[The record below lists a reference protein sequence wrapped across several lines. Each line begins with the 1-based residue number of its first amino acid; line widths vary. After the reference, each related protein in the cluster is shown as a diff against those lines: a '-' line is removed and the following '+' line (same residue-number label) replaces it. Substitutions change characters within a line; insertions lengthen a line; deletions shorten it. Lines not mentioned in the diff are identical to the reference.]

1 MNPNY
6 TMNLF
11 KKNLPPKADA
21 IPYYH
26 KEHGKERIDNYYWLK
41 DLKNPKVIDY
51 LRKENRYYD
60 KETKKT
66 DDFKKKLYE
75 EMRSRIKEEDTSVPY
90 FVNGYW
96 YFTRYEIGKE
106 YPIYF
111 RKKETLDSAE
121 EILFDCNLM
130 AKGHEYF
137 NLTGINVSPDNKKVA
152 YAIDILS
159 RRKYTIYVKDLTTGK
174 NLKTKLINTTG
185 SSVWDSENRFLFYTK
200 KNKKTLRSE
209 IVLRYDTIKNIE
221 EKIFHETDE
230 TFSVYVSL
238 SKSRK
243 YIFISSYST
252 LTSEHRFIRSNK
264 PFDKFKIVESRTK
277 GLEYDILHFGD
288 FFYIHTNKDDANNF
302 KLMRTLISAPSKKNW
317 VDFIPHRKDVL
328 LEDFE
333 PFEKYFII
341 TERKQGLKR
350 IRIISWDGVTDYY
363 IQLKGETYSINMG
376 YNPEFK
382 TNLVRYHF
390 TSLTIPFSVIEFNM
404 ESKESQILKKQEVL
418 DDSYDENNYTS
429 KRLWAKSRD
438 GLRIPISIVY
448 HKKTKLNLKTPILQY
463 AYGSYGMTV
472 DPSFSSNRLS
482 LLDRGFV
489 FAIIHVRGGEYLGRH
504 WYESG
509 KLLNKKNSFND
520 FIDSSIFLIDKGFTS
535 PKKLYAY
542 GGSAGG
548 LLIGAVINMSP
559 ELYNGVIAA
568 VPFVDVISTMM
579 DDEIP
584 LTTSEYDEW
593 GNPKNKNY
601 YKYILSYSPYDQI
614 KHQNYPN
621 ILVTTGLYDSQV
633 QYWEPAKWVAKIRS
647 MKTDHNAL
655 FLITNMKTGHSG
667 ASGRFNYLKDLA
679 KEYAFFL
686 DLEEKI
692 D

>member
-1 MNPNY
+1 
-6 TMNLF
+6 MNLY
-11 KKNLPPKADA
+11 KKTSPPRADI
-21 IPYYH
+21 IPHYH
-26 KEHGKERIDNYYWLK
+26 LEHGNKRVDNYYWLK
-41 DLKNPKVIDY
+41 DIKNPKVIDY
-51 LRKENRYYD
+51 LKKENRYYD
-60 KETKKT
+60 QSTKKT
-66 DDFKKKLYE
+66 DDFKKKLYV

-90 FVNGYW
+90 FFNGYW
-96 YFTRYEIGKE
+96 YITRYEIGKE
-106 YPIYF
+106 YPIYS
-111 RKKETLDSAE
+111 RKKKTLDSEE
-121 EILFDCNLM
+121 EILFDCNEM
-130 AKGHEYF
+130 AKDHEYF

-159 RRKYTIYVKDLTTGK
+159 RRKYTIYVKDLTSGK

-185 SSVWDSENRFLFYTK
+185 SSVWDSGNRFLFYSR

-209 IVLRYDTIKNIE
+209 TILRYDTFKDSE
-221 EKIFHETDE
+221 KKIFYEADE

-238 SKSRK
+238 SKSRD
-243 YIFISSYST
+243 YIYISSYST
-252 LTSEHRFIRSNK
+252 LTSEHRFISSNK
-264 PFDKFKIVESRTK
+264 PFDKFKIIESRTK
-277 GLEYDILHFGD
+277 GLEYDIFHFGI

-317 VDFIPHRKDVL
+317 TDFIPHKKDIL

-333 PFEKYFII
+333 PFEKYFTL
-341 TERKQGLKR
+341 TERRNGLKM
-350 IRIISWDGVTDYY
+350 IRVISWDGITDYY
-363 IQLKGETYSINMG
+363 IPLKGETYSINIG

-382 TNLVRYHF
+382 SDLLRYNF
-390 TSLTIPFSVIEFNM
+390 TSLTSPFSVIEFNM
-404 ESKESQILKKQEVL
+404 KTKESKILKKQEIL
-418 DDSYDENNYTS
+418 DDSYDENNYVS

-438 GLRIPISIVY
+438 GLRIPISIV
-448 HKKTKLNLKTPILQY
+448 HNKKTKLNPKTPILQY

-489 FAIIHVRGGEYLGRH
+489 FAIIHVRGGEYLGRN

-509 KLLNKKNSFND
+509 KLLDKKNSFND

-535 PKKLYAY
+535 SKKLYAY

-559 ELYNGVIAA
+559 NLYNGVVAA
-568 VPFVDVISTMM
+568 VPFVDVITTMM
-579 DDEIP
+579 DKKIP

-593 GNPKNKNY
+593 GNPKHKKY
-601 YKYILSYSPYDQI
+601 YHYILSYSPYDQV
-614 KHQNYPN
+614 KDQNYPN

-647 MKTDHNAL
+647 MKTDSNSL

-679 KEYAFFL
+679 KEYTFLL